1 MEIIQN
7 LSVASLASLTATDE
21 LDLDVSLPV
30 RLLADAVA
38 KYQVFLPISPVLSFG
53 LYEKF

>member
-53 LYEKF
+53 LHEKF